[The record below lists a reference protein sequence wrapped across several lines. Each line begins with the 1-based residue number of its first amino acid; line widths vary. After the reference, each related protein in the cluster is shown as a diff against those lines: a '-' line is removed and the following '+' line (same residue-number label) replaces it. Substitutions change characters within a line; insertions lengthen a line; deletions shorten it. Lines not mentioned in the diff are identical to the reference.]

1 MLTINFKQQIERIRS
16 NNVTNILLKIIAK
29 IRYNIKGLIVI

>member
-1 MLTINFKQQIERIRS
+1 MLSMNFKQQIERIRS

-29 IRYNIKGLIVI
+29 IGLIIKGLIVI

>member
-1 MLTINFKQQIERIRS
+1 MLTMNFKQQIERIRS

-29 IRYNIKGLIVI
+29 IRFNIKGLIVI

>member
-1 MLTINFKQQIERIRS
+1 MNFKQQIERIRS

-29 IRYNIKGLIVI
+29 IGLIIKGLIVI

>member
-1 MLTINFKQQIERIRS
+1 MLSMNFKQQIERIRS

-29 IRYNIKGLIVI
+29 IVII